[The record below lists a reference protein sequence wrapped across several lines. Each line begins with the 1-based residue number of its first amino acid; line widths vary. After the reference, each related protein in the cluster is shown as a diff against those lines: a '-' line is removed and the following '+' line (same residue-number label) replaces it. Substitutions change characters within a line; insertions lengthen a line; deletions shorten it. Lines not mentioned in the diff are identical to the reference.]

1 MEKIECHK
9 GKTIFKKGDAANGL
23 YIVGTGA
30 VGIYFPTNI
39 TMKKPD
45 IILKKNAIF
54 GEMGVIDTAPR
65 MATAKAI
72 DESIVLFVSKAEF
85 EERLGQSDTI
95 VRGVLAI
102 LSERLRDIQI
112 KQIKR

>member
-1 MEKIECHK
+1 MERIECYK

-23 YIVGTGA
+23 YIVGAGA

-39 TMKKPD
+39 TLEKPD
-45 IILKKNAIF
+45 IILKKNAIV

-72 DESIVLFVSKAEF
+72 DESIVLFISKSEF
-85 EERLGQSDTI
+85 EERLSKSDTI

-112 KQIKR
+112 KR

>member
-1 MEKIECHK
+1 
-9 GKTIFKKGDAANGL
+9 
-23 YIVGTGA
+23 
-30 VGIYFPTNI
+30 
-39 TMKKPD
+39 
-45 IILKKNAIF
+45 
-54 GEMGVIDTAPR
+54 MGVIDTAPR

-72 DESIVLFVSKAEF
+72 DKSIVLFISKSEF
-85 EERLGQSDTI
+85 EERLSKSDTI

>member
-1 MEKIECHK
+1 MERIECYK

-30 VGIYFPTNI
+30 VGIYFPTNN
-39 TMKKPD
+39 TLEKPD

-72 DESIVLFVSKAEF
+72 DESIVLFISKSEF
-85 EERLGQSDTI
+85 EERLSKSDTI

-112 KQIKR
+112 RR

>member
-1 MEKIECHK
+1 MPQGENYFQKRRCGKWPLYSGYWCCGNLLSNKHLME
-9 GKTIFKKGDAANGL
+9 
-23 YIVGTGA
+23 
-30 VGIYFPTNI
+30 
-39 TMKKPD
+39 KPD